1 MKPPVAKRL
10 ALLGGAVSLLL
21 AAGLAAGVWF
31 YFQIRA
37 SLPRLDGTVRLAGLG
52 APATAARDALGVP
65 VIRGRTRLDV
75 VRTLGFLHAQERFFQ
90 MDLLRRRSAGEL
102 AELFGKAALPMDR
115 STRVHGF
122 RKLAAV
128 VVQRLP
134 ADERAIL
141 DAYAAGVNAGL
152 AALRQKPF
160 EYLALRTDPQPWR
173 PEDSILI
180 LYSMTLD
187 LQDSTGTY
195 ELSLATLRDRFGF
208 AGVAF
213 FAPLETPADAA
224 LDGSTGALGPV
235 PSASVINLRSEAVTL
250 HRPTIPAP
258 APVLAPMRDPE
269 ALPGSNSFA
278 LAGAHTASGVPLL
291 ANDPHLDLAVPLI
304 WYRASLSW
312 SEPGDVTVTGV
323 TLPGFPI
330 VVIGSNGHVAWGL
343 TTAYADVGDIVVVE
357 INAIDHSLY
366 KLPGHDELI
375 PIEKRKE
382 VIRVKGGAAETIEVP
397 WTHWGPVIGTNSRL
411 RPLAYHW
418 LPHDPAATNLYCIH
432 LAEAKTVAEAIDVA
446 HHSGVPAQNFLVVDR
461 AGQIGWTIIGPL
473 PKRVGFDGRLPT
485 TWSFGDRRWDGL
497 VPPDEIPTVIAP
509 PGGRLWTA
517 NNRPLGGPALALLG
531 DGGYANPPRATQ
543 IRDDLA
549 ALEQAT
555 PADLRAIQLDD
566 RAIFLGPW
574 QRRLLSV
581 LTPEAVAQKR
591 SRGELR
597 QLVEHWEGRAAVDSV
612 SYRLVRAF
620 RLKVAEL
627 VFTPIFAD
635 CLDQQ
640 PSFDWRRFHYE
651 APLETLL
658 QEQPMHLLSPHY
670 AGWNDLL
677 LAAADAVVSDL
688 DRQGEDLAH
697 ATWGRRNTARILHP
711 FGRMLPRWIA
721 GWLNRPATPLPGDVD
736 MPRVQT
742 PYFGASMRM
751 VVSPGREQEGLLHMA
766 GGQSGNPLSPYYE
779 AGYEAW
785 VKGEPTPF
793 LPGPAV
799 HTLQFTP

>member
-1 MKPPVAKRL
+1 MKSPVAKCF
-10 ALLGGAVSLLL
+10 AVLGGIVSILLVAAV
-21 AAGLAAGVWF
+21 AAGTWF
-31 YFQIRA
+31 YFQMRD
-37 SLPRLDGTVRLAGLG
+37 SLPQLDGGVTLPGLT

-65 VIRGRTRLDV
+65 TIRGRTRADA

-102 AELFGKAALPMDR
+102 AELFGKAALPVDR
-115 STRVHGF
+115 STRMHGF
-122 RKLAAV
+122 RQLAGTV
-128 VVQRLP
+128 FQRLP
-134 ADERAIL
+134 AEERSL
-141 DAYAAGVNAGL
+141 LEAYAAGVNAGL
-152 AALRQKPF
+152 KALKQKPF
-160 EYLALRTDPQPWR
+160 EYVALRLDPQPWR
-173 PEDSILI
+173 PEDCLLI

-195 ELSLATLRDRFGF
+195 ELSLAAVRDRFGF
-208 AGVAF
+208 AGVSF
-213 FAPLETPADAA
+213 FAPLQLPDDAA
-224 LDGSTGALGPV
+224 LDGSTGALGPI
-235 PSASVINLRSEAVTL
+235 PSASVIDLRTAQVS
-250 HRPTIPAP
+250 HRQPSLPAP
-258 APVLAPMRDPE
+258 ALAFAPIRDPE

-278 LAGAHTASGVPLL
+278 LAGAHTASGAPLL

-312 SEPGDVTVTGV
+312 SEPEAITVTGV

-343 TTAYADVGDIVVVE
+343 TSAYVDAGDIVVVE

-366 KLPGHDELI
+366 KLPGSDELI
-375 PIEKRKE
+375 QIERRKE
-382 VIRVKGGAAETIEVP
+382 TIRIKGGATETIEVP
-397 WTHWGPVIGTNSRL
+397 WTHWGPVVGTNSRQ
-411 RPLAYHW
+411 RPLVYHW
-418 LPHDPAATNLYCIH
+418 LAHDPAATNLHCIH

-446 HHSGVPAQNFLVVDR
+446 HHAGVPAQNFLVVDR
-461 AGQIGWTIIGPL
+461 DGQIGWTIIGRL

-485 TWSFGDRRWDGL
+485 TWSFGDRHWDGM
-497 VPPDEIPTVIAP
+497 VPPDEVPSVVAP
-509 PGGRLWTA
+509 AGGRLWTA
-517 NNRPLGGPALALLG
+517 NNRLLGGPALAVLG
-531 DGGYANPPRATQ
+531 DGGYANPPRAAQ
-543 IRDDLA
+543 IRDQLA
-549 ALEQAT
+549 ALEHAT
-555 PADLRAIQLDD
+555 PADLRAIQLDN

-574 QRRLLSV
+574 QQRLLAV
-581 LTPEAVAQKR
+581 LTPAAIAKKS

-597 QLVEHWEGRAAVDSV
+597 QQVEHWEGRAAVDSV

-627 VFTPIFAD
+627 VFTPIFED
-635 CLDQQ
+635 CVERQ
-640 PSFDWRRFHYE
+640 PGFDWRRFHYE
-651 APLETLL
+651 APLEALL
-658 QEQPMHLLSPHY
+658 REQPPHLLSPQY
-670 AGWNDLL
+670 ATWNDLL

-688 DRQGEDLAH
+688 DHQGEDLSR

-711 FGRMLPRWIA
+711 FGRMLPGWIA

-766 GGQSGNPLSPYYE
+766 GGQSGNPLSPYYA

-799 HTLQFTP
+799 HTLQFAP